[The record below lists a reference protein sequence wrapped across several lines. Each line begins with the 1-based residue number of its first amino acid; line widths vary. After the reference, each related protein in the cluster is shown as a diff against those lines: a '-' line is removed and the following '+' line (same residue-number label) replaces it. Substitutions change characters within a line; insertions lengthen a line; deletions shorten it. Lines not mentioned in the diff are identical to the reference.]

1 MRDSNERRE
10 EDMSLIRQIWLL
22 LIGALLLAF
31 VGSVGVVIE
40 SERDTLQTQ
49 LRIKNNDN
57 AASLALALSQQHGEP
72 QLMELLMAA
81 QFDTG
86 FYRQIRFVG
95 VDGKPGFSREQAL
108 APVHA
113 PDWFVALLPIQ
124 STPGTAQ
131 VSDGWRALG
140 SVQVVSQTA
149 YAHDD
154 LWLGGL
160 RSAAAL
166 ALVGIL
172 AALLARAVVDRIRRP
187 LDGAV
192 QQAQSLLN
200 GEFVTVPEPRVPE
213 LQRLTLAMNTMVT
226 RLKLIFEAQASQ
238 VEALRREAHSDP
250 VTGLANR
257 KHFMAQLASS
267 LQGEDGTAEGGLV
280 LLRVLDLAGINRSLG
295 HDTTDRMIGA
305 VAQALQAYTLRVR
318 GCHLGRLNGSD
329 FALCLPAGGVAFETA
344 QAVSR
349 ALAATLP
356 AFGPA
361 VGVAIGAVEIR
372 RDMPVAQVMGAADA
386 ALARAESRGPFA
398 VEMGSGE
405 AAVPDATVLGE
416 GSWRKRI
423 HDALADGRLHLVEFP
438 LINARQELIHLEC
451 PLRLQ
456 LDPQGPF
463 ETAARWLPLALRSR
477 LTALIDARAVELALV
492 EIERDGR
499 ARCVN
504 LSSASLG
511 DSAFASRL
519 RVLLSGAPK
528 PARSLW
534 LEVPE
539 LAAIDHFAQVQELA
553 HQLRPAGARV
563 GLEHAGERLARIERL
578 FEAGLDYVKLDA
590 SVVQGV
596 AGDSGRSNHLKSVIA
611 MLHGLSMRAYAEGVV
626 EQADADVLWQL
637 GIDGVTGPLASSLRT
652 DLVA

>member
-1 MRDSNERRE
+1 
-10 EDMSLIRQIWLL
+10 MSLIRQVWLL
-22 LIGALLLAF
+22 LVGALLLAF
-31 VGSVGVVIE
+31 IGSVGVVIE

-49 LRIKNNDN
+49 LRIKNSDN

-72 QLMELLMAA
+72 QLMELLMSA

-95 VDGKPGFSREQAL
+95 VDGKVGFSREQAL

-113 PDWFVALLPIQ
+113 PGWFVALLPIR
-124 STPGTAQ
+124 SAPGTAQ

-149 YAHDD
+149 FAHDD

-160 RSAAAL
+160 RSMLAL
-166 ALVGIL
+166 ALVGVV
-172 AALLARAVVDRIRRP
+172 AALIARAVVGGIRRP
-187 LDGAV
+187 LDQAV

-213 LQRLTLAMNTMVT
+213 LQRLTGAMNTMVA
-226 RLKLIFEAQASQ
+226 RLKLIFEAQAEQ

-250 VTGLANR
+250 VTGLSNR
-257 KHFMAQLASS
+257 KHFMGQLASS

-280 LLRVLDLAGINRSLG
+280 LLRVIDLAGINRSLG
-295 HDTTDRMIGA
+295 HATTDRMIAA
-305 VAQALQAYTLRVR
+305 VAQTLQAYTLRVR

-329 FALCLPAGGVAFETA
+329 FALCLPVGGVALETA
-344 QAVSR
+344 QAVAR
-349 ALAATLP
+349 ALGAALP
-356 AFGPA
+356 AFGP
-361 VGVAIGAVEIR
+361 GVAVAVGAVEMQ

-386 ALARAESRGPFA
+386 ALARAESLGPFS
-398 VEMGSGE
+398 VELGTSGE
-405 AAVPDATVLGE
+405 AAAPDTVVQGE

-423 HDALADGRLHLVEFP
+423 HDALAHGRLHLVEFP
-438 LINARQELIHLEC
+438 LLDAKRELIHLEC

-463 ETAARWLPLALRSR
+463 ETASRWLPLALRSR
-477 LTALIDARAVELALV
+477 LTALIDERAVELALV
-492 EIERDGR
+492 EIGRDGR
-499 ARCVN
+499 GRCVN
-504 LSSASLG
+504 LSSASLA

-519 RVLLSGAPK
+519 RSLLAGAPE
-528 PARSLW
+528 PARLLW

-563 GLEHAGERLARIERL
+563 GLEHAGERLGRIERL

-590 SVVQGV
+590 SVVQ
-596 AGDSGRSNHLKSVIA
+596 
-611 MLHGLSMRAYAEGVV
+611 
-626 EQADADVLWQL
+626 
-637 GIDGVTGPLASSLRT
+637 
-652 DLVA
+652 